1 MIREIW
7 NTENK
12 KDSKKAG
19 EQMNIAVC
27 TKKQRIRKFFKSQ
40 GNVEVFF
47 IENINEVEV
56 PEFDLIIADVDL
68 CSGKL
73 DVAKLQS
80 TRTVYIMTELSEDN
94 IDKLIQDFRIGEH
107 PFTYT
112 FSGKEYTVDLNDIV
126 YFESR
131 HKVVRGYNE
140 AGEFIRFYDKLDEV
154 QKKVDDFVFFLRVNK
169 SYLVN
174 FNYCTVSKD
183 KVTIAE
189 RQIQISRTYK
199 KDFEKRLEIIKSM

>member
-1 MIREIW
+1 
-7 NTENK
+7 
-12 KDSKKAG
+12 
-19 EQMNIAVC
+19 MNVAVC
-27 TKKQRIRKFFKSQ
+27 TKNKKFKTMIHRKE
-40 GNVEVFF
+40 GVEVYF
-47 IENINEVEV
+47 IDDIDDVAV
-56 PEFDLIIADVDL
+56 PEFDLIIVDVDL

-80 TRTVYIMTELSEDN
+80 TRTVYLMTELSEDN

-131 HKVVRGYNE
+131 HKIVRGYNE
-140 AGEFIRFYDKLDEV
+140 AGEFIRFYDKLDDV

-174 FNYCTVSKD
+174 FNHCVIEKNKVEVLD
-183 KVTIAE
+183 K
-189 RQIQISRTYK
+189 QLQISRTYK
-199 KDFEKRLEIIKSM
+199 KDFEKRLKIIKSM